1 MGTNICRRGHSG
13 DSSSHYRSQSLSG
26 QGGSTRPGT
35 DWSGRCASC
44 HSLEKAHHLP
54 QTPGC
59 PERRTTMAP
68 WHHHHLLGLS
78 ASTHSSRLPPSA
90 PAAFWPEP
98 CSLQVLNGAGSRVG
112 LQTGLPSPSSAA
124 PVPIAFSREFGHH
137 SLSRLLPAAY
147 WAKYLLGALHGD
159 IQGI

>member
-1 MGTNICRRGHSG
+1 MAQISAAGATVVTVAATT
-13 DSSSHYRSQSLSG
+13 DPKVSLARVAPPG
-26 QGGSTRPGT
+26 QALTGP
-35 DWSGRCASC
+35 GRCASC

-54 QTPGC
+54 QTPEC
-59 PERRTTMAP
+59 PERRTTVAP

-124 PVPIAFSREFGHH
+124 PVPIAFSREFGRH